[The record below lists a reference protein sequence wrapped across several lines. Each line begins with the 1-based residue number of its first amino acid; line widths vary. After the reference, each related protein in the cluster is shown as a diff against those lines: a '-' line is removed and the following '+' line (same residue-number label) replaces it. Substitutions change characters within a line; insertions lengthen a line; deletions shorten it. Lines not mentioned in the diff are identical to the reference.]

1 MIIFSCLKKEFDL
14 YVKEGIISNKVYDAY
29 KEKMGK
35 KTKLNQIKSWANSLP
50 MMSFILQD
58 LPDNTG
64 ISIEFNIPLTSKRI
78 DLVVSGYNLNREP
91 VLLLFE
97 LKQREVISDVKSED
111 AVIKTITFKGN
122 EAVSSNNLLKIL
134 ESNIG
139 QTATEQN
146 IAGMRKLLTR
156 YYNASGYYSALIFP
170 DISKL
175 SSGELIFE
183 IKEGGK
189 NSVTIQ

>member
-1 MIIFSCLKKEFDL
+1 MKKL
-14 YVKEGIISNKVYDAY
+14 
-29 KEKMGK
+29 
-35 KTKLNQIKSWANSLP
+35 
-50 MMSFILQD
+50 FILVCTI
-58 LPDNTG
+58 L
-64 ISIEFNIPLTSKRI
+64 ISTNISYANMGTF
-78 DLVVSGYNLNREP
+78 DAGTLNREYVRDMRLHEFETRQRNKVKLIQEENNAQKNKLDIP
-91 VLLLFE
+91 V
-97 LKQREVISDVKSED
+97 S